1 MTIKLLDHWTA
12 PAGAGAPTACLATS
26 FTFDPQF
33 FTDDCLSRFLA
44 LTAVTGEG
52 DKIDSIAAVI
62 EEEWRLSETTAVSVL
77 VDRGTPADK
86 RNLRWD
92 LLPVAVPRGLL
103 HAKTVILVW
112 ENHARIVVGSA
123 NLTPAGYRS
132 QIETAVAFDIADGC
146 AVPAGFLREVLDE
159 IESYLDLLPST
170 GAEVSRARGTIALA
184 RDRVSSHAPSD
195 SRSNI
200 RFAAAPASPGNSP
213 LDAYTD
219 AWGSTHKPLR
229 ATVIAPF
236 WDSADSTAIDELR
249 AQLTGRPA
257 TSRSVTAVVGQD
269 RIGFWQAP
277 PELAGRVDSVR
288 ALATVDGEQ
297 RTLHAKVL
305 LLENDDWVAALVGSS
320 NATVAGWGLHPV
332 RGHRELNVWIGASRN
347 SKEGRALRALA
358 RTAERIDLS
367 KVDTVLDDED
377 ETSLPPLPLFFA
389 WCVLAVD
396 RSTAKATFTFDTSTT
411 APTSWSV
418 SQPSG
423 PVILDK
429 NRWAESGGHA
439 TTDIEVNRE
448 SVPSVFDVQWSD
460 ASGTYTATWVAN
472 IQGTDGLPPP
482 EELAGLSADL
492 LLRALASTRPFIA
505 AIEHQLRQADAR
517 AKVDGDPLDPLRRF
531 DSSGLLLHRT
541 RARSAALWEMKARL
555 NARTRSIEVLRNR
568 LYGVVGPLTIV
579 QKLVAEASND
589 LDTVS
594 ASPTE
599 LHFLIAEIAL
609 TIGAVDWGTA
619 TRGIDPGLV
628 RDTLISA
635 LEELESAYAMP
646 DSTPRN
652 SQMTA
657 YVAQAFEEARRSCGG

>member
-77 VDRGTPADK
+77 IDRGTPADK

-92 LLPVAVPRGLL
+92 LLPVAVPKGLL
-103 HAKTVILVW
+103 HAKTVVLVW
-112 ENHARIVVGSA
+112 EKHARIVVGSA

-146 AVPAGFLREVLDE
+146 AVPAGFLRDVLDE
-159 IESYLDLLPST
+159 VESYLDLLPST

-184 RDRVSSHAPSD
+184 RDRVSAHAASD
-195 SRSNI
+195 SRGNL
-200 RFAAAPASPGNSP
+200 RFAAAPASPGRSP
-213 LDAYTD
+213 LGAYAA
-219 AWGSTHKPLR
+219 AWGSTLKPLR
-229 ATVIAPF
+229 ATVLAPF
-236 WDSADSTAIDELR
+236 WDSADSTAIDQLR
-249 AQLTGRPA
+249 AHLTGRPA
-257 TSRSVTAVVGQD
+257 SSRSVTAVVGRD

-288 ALATVDGEQ
+288 ALAIADSEQ
-297 RTLHAKVL
+297 RTLHAKIL

-332 RGHRELNVWIGASRN
+332 KGHRELNVWIGAPRS
-347 SKEGRALRALA
+347 SKEGRALRALVRA
-358 RTAERIDLS
+358 AERIDLS
-367 KVDTVLDDED
+367 KVDTVVDDED
-377 ETSLPPLPLFFA
+377 ETSLPPLPLFFE

-396 RSTAKATFTFDTSTT
+396 RYTAKATFTFDLS
-411 APTSWSV
+411 AAVPTSWSV

-423 PVILDK
+423 SVVLDDI
-429 NRWAESGGHA
+429 RWAESGGHA
-439 TTDIEVNRE
+439 TTDIAVHRE
-448 SVPSVFDVQWSD
+448 SVPSVFDVQWTD
-460 ASGTYTATWVAN
+460 ASGNYTATWVAN
-472 IQGTDGLPPP
+472 IHDTDGLPPP
-482 EELAGLSADL
+482 AELSELSADL

-517 AKVDGDPLDPLRRF
+517 AKSDGDPLDPLRRF

-555 NARTRSIEVLRNR
+555 SARTRSIEVMRNR
-568 LYGVVGPLTIV
+568 LYGVVGPVTIV
-579 QKLVAEASND
+579 HKLVAEASID
-589 LDTVS
+589 LDAVS
-594 ASPTE
+594 VSPTE
-599 LHFLIAEIAL
+599 LNFLIAEIAL
-609 TIGAVDWGTA
+609 TIGAVDWA
-619 TRGIDPGLV
+619 ASTRGIDPGLV
-628 RDTLISA
+628 RDTLTSA
-635 LEELESAYAMP
+635 LDELETAYVVP
-646 DSTPRN
+646 ELVPRN
-652 SQMTA
+652 SQMAA
-657 YVAQAFEEARRSCGG
+657 YVAQALEEARRSCGG